1 MSEQKKEGV
10 LPAAVIAETKDAMQE
25 VVRSSTEPIISMKK
39 LAAAGVQ
46 YGHQMRKWNP
56 KMAKFIYTSDRGI
69 YIVDLKKTV
78 TKIEEAYVKLK
89 EIITNKGTVLFV
101 GTKKQIQSVIKEEAL
116 RSGSF
121 YINTRWLGGTLT
133 NFRTIF
139 GRIRYLKDLEQQEAN
154 GTLDLLAKKEANGL
168 RKIKDKLLKNLEGIK
183 EIRGLPKAVFVV
195 DPTIDHNA
203 VAEARKLNIPVFAI
217 TDTNCDPDLVD
228 YPIPGN
234 DDAIGSVRLIVQ
246 TIADAIVEAKGGVT
260 VVAYT
265 KDDEF
270 IAKIA
275 ALKEATKPQ
284 DRSYGPRSDY
294 RSHSSHGSS
303 SSYQSRSYS
312 TSTSTSTPSSTP
324 TAQPVSVTPTP
335 AAAPVVAQPVPVKT
349 APVVAAEPTVEKK
362 PRAPRKPKIEAKE
375 E

>member
-10 LPAAVIAETKDAMQE
+10 LPAVNSTENKDAMAD

-56 KMAKFIYTSDRGI
+56 KMAKYIYTSDRGI

-78 TKIEEAYVKLK
+78 TKIEEAYNKLK
-89 EIITNKGTVLFV
+89 EIVTNKGTVLFV
-101 GTKKQIQSVIKEEAL
+101 GTKKQIQVVIKEEAL

-133 NFRTIF
+133 NFRTIL
-139 GRIRYLKDLEQQEAN
+139 GRIRYLKDLEAQEAN
-154 GTLDLLAKKEANGL
+154 GTLDLLPKKEANGL
-168 RKIKDKLLKNLEGIK
+168 RKIKEKLLKNLEGIK

-203 VAEARKLNIPVFAI
+203 VAEARKLNIPVFGI
-217 TDTNCDPDLVD
+217 IDTNCDPDLVD
-228 YPIPGN
+228 YAIPGN

-246 TIADAIVEAKGGVT
+246 TIADAIVEAKGGIT

-265 KDDEF
+265 KDEDF

-284 DRSYGPRSDY
+284 EKTYSPRPDY
-294 RSHSSHGSS
+294 RPN
-303 SSYQSRSYS
+303 YA
-312 TSTSTSTPSSTP
+312 P
-324 TAQPVSVTPTP
+324 TAQPVSQPLPTPVSKPAPVVAPTP
-335 AAAPVVAQPVPVKT
+335 AAVTPAAVVTPTT
-349 APVVAAEPTVEKK
+349 APAVEKK

>member
-10 LPAAVIAETKDAMQE
+10 LPAVNSTENKDAMAD

-56 KMAKFIYTSDRGI
+56 KMAKYIYTSDRGI

-78 TKIEEAYVKLK
+78 TKIEEAYNKLK
-89 EIITNKGTVLFV
+89 EIVTNKGTVLFV
-101 GTKKQIQSVIKEEAL
+101 GTKKQIQVVIKEEAL

-133 NFRTIF
+133 NFRTIL
-139 GRIRYLKDLEQQEAN
+139 GRIRYLKDLEAQEAN
-154 GTLDLLAKKEANGL
+154 GTLDLLPKKEANGL
-168 RKIKDKLLKNLEGIK
+168 RKMKEKLLKNLEGIK

-203 VAEARKLNIPVFAI
+203 VAEARKLNIPVFGI

-265 KDDEF
+265 KDEDF
-270 IAKIA
+270 IAKIT

-284 DRSYGPRSDY
+284 ERTYTPRPDY
-294 RSHSSHGSS
+294 RPN
-303 SSYQSRSYS
+303 YA
-312 TSTSTSTPSSTP
+312 STSTPIS
-324 TAQPVSVTPTP
+324 QPVTAPVTKPAASPAPAVTP
-335 AAAPVVAQPVPVKT
+335 AAAPVT
-349 APVVAAEPTVEKK
+349 APAAPAVDKK